1 VLKTYEG
8 AGHFVPEEKPILVA
22 EDIPRYF
29 SEQVLGD
36 AEPRRVWPA
45 AYSKRT
51 SSKPSEV
58 TKARTPFS
66 AFCSA

>member
-29 SEQVLGD
+29 SE
-36 AEPRRVWPA
+36 
-45 AYSKRT
+45 
-51 SSKPSEV
+51 
-58 TKARTPFS
+58 
-66 AFCSA
+66 